1 MSRHEYFA
9 LPYRGPWT
17 TTTTYVR
24 TQGLAGR
31 VPVVAAWHGG
41 KPGVVA
47 AAVRAVQ
54 MREMPCQS
62 LAHISRSRRRGRAK
76 RQPHT
81 GVCVFFSIFRTLSPT
96 TESLTSPHLVSG
108 RVACAVR

>member
-1 MSRHEYFA
+1 MSILRYPTGGHGHG
-9 LPYRGPWT
+9 RRR
-17 TTTTYVR
+17 TYVR
-24 TQGLAGR
+24 THGLAGR
-31 VPVVAAWHGG
+31 FTVVAAWHGG

-81 GVCVFFSIFRTLSPT
+81 GVCVFFQSS
-96 TESLTSPHLVSG
+96 
-108 RVACAVR
+108 VR